1 MKKSTRILSTV
12 LALAV
17 VSSLFTACNN
27 QKDDETEP
35 TTSETKETVAGTI
48 DEPDQSI
55 ADSEP
60 AIESESSE
68 TTAST
73 TRPAGPYTYE
83 AYGYQFT
90 MDVYI
95 DDYIKMNP
103 KTGHEYFDIYQLA
116 EEYGWIPQHIDGSTD
131 YDESTA
137 NNVTAYS
144 YRFKDGEIE
153 EGEYSD
159 ANLAKRDGT
168 MWFIFDNRGSDDNPL
183 NLNQLYQIQCCRLD
197 STTAE
202 KQNWGDPRA
211 NTWYLRIPN
220 HSADEEWYFL
230 SGAYNTPAVIR
241 DDIIL
246 LAYIISV
253 EPQYIGDDDYR
264 PLGYTDYIDSDNIQN
279 DIYYDFPE

>member
-1 MKKSTRILSTV
+1 MKKSTKILATV

-17 VSSLFTACNN
+17 MSAFFTACNN
-27 QKDDETEP
+27 QHDDRVEP
-35 TTSETKETVAGTI
+35 TTRVTESKDNGYISEPNQSIVETVVTI
-48 DEPDQSI
+48 D
-55 ADSEP
+55 
-60 AIESESSE
+60 SESSD
-68 TTAST
+68 TAVTT

-95 DDYIKMNP
+95 DDYIKTNP
-103 KTGHEYFDIYQLA
+103 KTGYEYFDIYQLA
-116 EEYGWIPQHIDGSTD
+116 EDYGWIPQHIDGSTD
-131 YDESTA
+131 YDESTS

-159 ANLAKRDGT
+159 PNLAKRDGT
-168 MWFIFDNRGSDDNPL
+168 VWIIFDNRGSNNNPL
-183 NLNQLYQIQCCRLD
+183 ELNQLSELQCCRLD

-202 KQNWGDPRA
+202 KTNWGDPKA
-211 NTWYLRIPN
+211 DVWHLMIPD
-220 HSADEEWYFL
+220 HSAEKEWFYL
-230 SGAYNTPAVIR
+230 SGAYGSPAVIR

-253 EPQYIGDDDYR
+253 EPQYISNDEYR
-264 PLGYTDYIDSDNIQN
+264 PLGYTDYIDSENIQN
-279 DIYYDFPE
+279 GVYYNFPE